1 MRFKKEDFG
10 ISGENVGSPPVKQF
24 VLMRENFD
32 TIVKPESEEAEL
44 LARIDAAR
52 LPQHIA
58 VIMDGNGRWA
68 RARGK
73 PRIFGHRAG
82 AESVRSIL
90 DTCARLEIKAVTLYA
105 FSTENWKRPEQE
117 VSGLMQMLKLYLKNE
132 LKTVH
137 KNNIRFQ
144 AIGKIEGLNADLQ
157 KELADAMAY
166 TAKNTGTIL
175 SVALNYGGRAEITE
189 AAKRAARFLLEN
201 GDSIEDLREAD
212 IEENLYTRGL
222 PEVDLLIRTSGEF
235 RISNFLLWQLA
246 YSEIYV
252 TPTLFPDF
260 RRGDIFE
267 AIIEF
272 QKRERRF
279 GGIK

>member
-1 MRFKKEDFG
+1 
-10 ISGENVGSPPVKQF
+10 
-24 VLMRENFD
+24 MRENFAKV
-32 TIVKPESEEAEL
+32 VKPNSREAEL
-44 LARIDAAR
+44 LAVIDEAR
-52 LPQHIA
+52 LPQHVAI
-58 VIMDGNGRWA
+58 IMDGNGRWA
-68 RARGK
+68 KQRGK

-105 FSTENWKRPEQE
+105 FSTENWKRPEDE
-117 VSGLMQMLKLYLKNE
+117 VSGLMQMLKLYLKKE

-137 KNNIRFQ
+137 QNNIRFQ
-144 AIGKIEGLNADLQ
+144 AIGNIKGLSADLQ
-157 KELADAMAY
+157 KELAAAMDY

-175 SVALNYGGRAEITE
+175 SVALNYGGRAEIVK
-189 AAKRAARFLLEN
+189 AAKRAAQSLIAN
-201 GDSIEDLREAD
+201 GDSIENLREED
-212 IEENLYTRGL
+212 IERNLYTHNL
-222 PEVDLLIRTSGEF
+222 PEVDLLVRTSGEF

-260 RRGDIFE
+260 RRADIFE

>member
-1 MRFKKEDFG
+1 M
-10 ISGENVGSPPVKQF
+10 Q
-24 VLMRENFD
+24 ENFAK
-32 TIVKPESEEAEL
+32 IIKPASAEAEL
-44 LARIDAAR
+44 LAAIDAAR

-58 VIMDGNGRWA
+58 IIMDGNGRWA
-68 RARGK
+68 KQRNK
-73 PRIFGHRAG
+73 PRIFGHREG

-90 DTCARLEIKAVTLYA
+90 DTCARLQIKAVTLYA
-105 FSTENWKRPEQE
+105 FSTENWKRPEDE
-117 VSGLMQMLKLYLKNE
+117 VSGLMQMLKLYLKKE

-144 AIGKIEGLNADLQ
+144 AIGKLSGLSDDLQ
-157 KELADAMAY
+157 KQIASAMNF
-166 TAKNTGTIL
+166 TKENTGTFL

-189 AAKRAARFLLEN
+189 AAKKAVKVLLEN
-201 GDSIEDLREAD
+201 GKSPDELSEAD
-212 IEENLYTRGL
+212 IEANLYTNNL

-260 RRGDIFE
+260 RRAEIFK
-267 AIIEF
+267 AIIDF

-279 GGIK
+279 GGIEAG

>member
-1 MRFKKEDFG
+1 MH
-10 ISGENVGSPPVKQF
+10 
-24 VLMRENFD
+24 ENFVKV
-32 TIVKPESEEAEL
+32 VKPGSEEAEM
-44 LARIDAAR
+44 LASIDFAR
-52 LPQHIA
+52 LPEHIA

-68 RARGK
+68 KQRGK

-82 AESVRSIL
+82 AESVRAIL
-90 DTCARLEIKAVTLYA
+90 DTCARLGIKAVTLYA

-117 VSGLMQMLKLYLKNE
+117 VSGLMQMLKIYLKKE

-137 KNNIRFQ
+137 DNNIKFQ
-144 AIGKIEGLNADLQ
+144 AIGKIEGLAPDLQ
-157 KELADAMAY
+157 KQIADAMRF

-175 SVALNYGGRAEITE
+175 SVALNYGGRAEIVE
-189 AAKRAARFLLEN
+189 AARKAALFLIEN
-201 GDSIEDLREAD
+201 GKSLERLSEED
-212 IEENLYTRGL
+212 IERNLYTRGL

-260 RRGDIFE
+260 RRAEIFK
-267 AIIEF
+267 AILDF

-279 GGIK
+279 GGVTPQG